1 MEGARRSNQ
10 LMKGKMEAFGSFRD
24 VLAQEMAR
32 AMPELRED
40 VGRVLDETGGRR
52 GVVLDEDA

>member
-24 VLAQEMAR
+24 VLAQEMVR
-32 AMPELRED
+32 AMPETRED
-40 VGRVLDETGGRR
+40 VVTVLKATGGKSEL
-52 GVVLDEDA
+52 VLEEAA